1 MAHSWSM
8 LPLEIMWKYT
18 IHTDEAVMGKKEGF
32 AMISMPTESFMK
44 TRDIE
49 GFCGNLFAHQA
60 K

>member
-1 MAHSWSM
+1 M